1 MKGWDK
7 RRRQI
12 KEELI
17 GQTGKRALLVEG
29 TDDVSFFRIL
39 LTRKLGANWES
50 DWVLADVGNKK
61 IETDILAQET
71 DWLGIVD
78 RDEWTDEFITT
89 KQEEL
94 GNLFVLPRFCMES
107 YAVDPDELWEAL
119 PQNMQSN
126 VAGGL
131 EVLTGEI
138 MQNKEQW
145 LRHGVLW
152 SAVNPLWSGLRALG
166 FKEKLLDFDV
176 AQDDDIIKETLEE
189 WHGYLDPG
197 QIFQSFTDKLNQVS
211 GLPAKEQLHKWIHG
225 KYFFLGHVHPVLN
238 KYLGQSDAQ
247 SRIKEIFSSLA
258 LPEDLEPL
266 WSLIQPE

>member
-1 MKGWDK
+1 MKGWQEN
-7 RRRQI
+7 RRKI

-17 GQTGKRALLVEG
+17 GQTGKGALLVEG
-29 TDDVSFFRIL
+29 TNDVSLFRIL
-39 LTRKLGANWES
+39 LTRKLGAEWES
-50 DWVLADVGNKK
+50 DWVLADGGSKK
-61 IETDILAQET
+61 IVTDTLAQET

-78 RDEWTDEFITT
+78 RDEWTDEVITA
-89 KQEEL
+89 KQDEL
-94 GNLFVLPRFCMES
+94 ENLFVLPRFCMES

-119 PQNMQSN
+119 PQKMQGK

-138 MQNKEQW
+138 MRDQEQW

-152 SAVNPLWSGLRALG
+152 SAINPLWSGLRALG

-176 AQDDDIIKETLEE
+176 AQDNDIIKETLKE
-189 WHGYLDPG
+189 WHGYLDPD
-197 QIFQSFTDKLNQVS
+197 QIFQSFSDKLDQVS
-211 GLPAKEQLHKWIHG
+211 GLPVKEQLHRWIHG
-225 KYFFLGHVHPVLN
+225 KQFFSEHVHHILN

-247 SRIKEIFSSLA
+247 SRMMEIFRSLA

-266 WSLIQPE
+266 WSRIQPE